1 MTYVKLVL
9 FLSRKNP
16 YGGHFDVIF
25 DKNGAGRVQSGLYTF
40 VNFIKVRIIVN
51 LFILLSETVYNLHSL
66 IKNFPS
72 IFIEKRCK

>member
-9 FLSRKNP
+9 FLSQKIP
-16 YGGHFDVIF
+16 TEVIF
-25 DKNGAGRVQSGLYTF
+25 DQNGAERVQSGLYTF